1 VTPSVPLTA
10 GFIIT
15 GPASKT
21 VVLRGIGPGMSAF
34 GLAPTPLLANPQLTL
49 MDVNGTVL
57 ATNTGWGG
65 SSTLSNAFS
74 QVGAFPLS
82 TTSADSAL
90 VATLP
95 PGVYTMRVSDAV
107 NDSGGLALAELYD
120 ATIDPAALTKIIN
133 LSSRGQVMA
142 GNGVLVC
149 GFIVSGTSPKPVL
162 IRGVGPTL
170 ATYGLTNL
178 VADPVL
184 NVYNSAGALVAT
196 NNDWGTP
203 LPVNSTQVPAT
214 AAALASTAAQVGAF
228 PLTSGSKDAAVI
240 ITLAPGAY
248 TAQVSGNGGAT
259 GLGLVEVYA
268 IPQ

>member
-1 VTPSVPLTA
+1 
-10 GFIIT
+10 
-15 GPASKT
+15 
-21 VVLRGIGPGMSAF
+21 
-34 GLAPTPLLANPQLTL
+34 
-49 MDVNGTVL
+49 MDVNGNVL

-65 SSTLSNAFS
+65 SATLTSAFS

-82 TTSADSAL
+82 STSADSAI

-95 PGVYTMRVSDAV
+95 PGIYTMRVSDAV

-162 IRGVGPTL
+162 IRGVGPSL
-170 ATYGLTNL
+170 GNYGLTNL

-184 NVYNSAGALVAT
+184 NVYNSAGTLVAT

-203 LPVNSTQVPAT
+203 VAVNSTQVPAT
-214 AAALASTAAQVGAF
+214 AATLASTATQVGAF

-248 TAQVSGNGGAT
+248 TAQVSGNGGST

-268 IPQ
+268 MPQ